1 MPDNRAELLATIP
14 LGRLSQLENIA
25 NAWLY
30 LASDDANL
38 ITAVVLEVDG
48 GRTI

>member
-1 MPDNRAELLATIP
+1 M
-14 LGRLSQLENIA
+14 
-25 NAWLY
+25 
-30 LASDDANL
+30 ASGDANL